1 MPVHARSDVA
11 AVTISQAHGGC
22 GQPHSRPVV
31 EGAPVKLWT
40 LTCPQCEDVLRS
52 DPLWSGTVSE
62 IPETPDE
69 QRVREDQQRRGQR
82 EQADA
87 TAHALE
93 RLAQLGDL
101 PTVLARFIDH
111 VSSPAALEPPMAV
124 MCRNGHRNPQ
134 HAQFCSACG
143 ASMDEGVNTGRA
155 VGAIETAPDDDGAGG
170 EPVEVPEDLESMKLP
185 QLREL
190 AKRLGV
196 ATARSRDEQV
206 ALIEAHVDH

>member
-111 VSSPAALEPPMAV
+111 VSSPAALEPSMAV

-134 HAQFCSACG
+134 RAQFCSGCG
-143 ASMDEGVNTGRA
+143 VSMAEGVNTSRA
-155 VGAIETAPDDDGAGG
+155 AGAIEGPEDADGDSGSV
-170 EPVEVPEDLESMKLP
+170 PVPEDLESLKLP
-185 QLREL
+185 ELREL

-196 ATARSRDEQV
+196 GTARSRDEQI
-206 ALIEAHVDH
+206 ALIKAHVDD